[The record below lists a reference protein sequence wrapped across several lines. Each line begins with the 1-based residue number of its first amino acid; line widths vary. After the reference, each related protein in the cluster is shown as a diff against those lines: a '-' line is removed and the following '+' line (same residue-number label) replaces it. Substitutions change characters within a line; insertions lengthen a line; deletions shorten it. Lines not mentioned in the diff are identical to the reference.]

1 MANIKK
7 QVASSLKWK
16 KNTTYC
22 ASKLGISESKY
33 LEIKQELKL
42 ERKTVRQK
50 SRFFS
55 KAFDNAEIAEAIDL
69 EKGEGKISG
78 TFDHEPKSPEEI
90 IQLLNIDT
98 SIWKLSQYWNKQMG
112 DHWRVSAL
120 VSRKKESASDNL
132 EELLKDWSPK
142 TFKVPKVDL
151 SKIKKGQEV
160 CGIMSLQDI
169 HFGKQGNETIDKD
182 FEDTIINLMSRA
194 APTHYIE
201 TMYFVVGGDII
212 NMDTFHGTTTG
223 GTPVDNCMDATD
235 AYAQAFDAMHWAIN
249 YVKGFCNKLVVVYV
263 PGNHDRLSSF
273 HLAHALSKSITSDD
287 ITWDVKYEERKV
299 HVWHNNFNAF
309 EHGDKRSKNNPLIYA
324 SEYPKAWGDT
334 TNRTLFKGHVH
345 TDRKVEYMTSNET
358 AGFIE
363 KTLPSLGK
371 TDYYHY
377 SNKFVGNRRSGK
389 LELQDA
395 LIGNI
400 CELTY
405 QAV

>member
-151 SKIKKGQEV
+151 SKIKNGLRPNLSTVLKNIV
-160 CGIMSLQDI
+160 LMGIFTSSISSDVPSSSDI
-169 HFGKQGNETIDKD
+169 SE
-182 FEDTIINLMSRA
+182 LSSRS
-194 APTHYIE
+194 I
-201 TMYFVVGGDII
+201 
-212 NMDTFHGTTTG
+212 
-223 GTPVDNCMDATD
+223 
-235 AYAQAFDAMHWAIN
+235 
-249 YVKGFCNKLVVVYV
+249 VVVINSY
-263 PGNHDRLSSF
+263 
-273 HLAHALSKSITSDD
+273 
-287 ITWDVKYEERKV
+287 
-299 HVWHNNFNAF
+299 
-309 EHGDKRSKNNPLIYA
+309 
-324 SEYPKAWGDT
+324 
-334 TNRTLFKGHVH
+334 
-345 TDRKVEYMTSNET
+345 
-358 AGFIE
+358 
-363 KTLPSLGK
+363 
-371 TDYYHY
+371 
-377 SNKFVGNRRSGK
+377 
-389 LELQDA
+389 
-395 LIGNI
+395 
-400 CELTY
+400 
-405 QAV
+405 